1 MKIRKTIG
9 FHFALF
15 LACTGLA
22 QAEVCSFK
30 AGSSNS
36 IGRFKALTALYEAFR
51 NAQSRGAPCGSLA
64 AVLHKLPNRS
74 VDGGRRLE
82 KDKPFDPVE
91 AQANM
96 DLALQDPE
104 IRTRIENIR
113 SEVEDENVRLVY
125 EAAIY
130 DDEGY
135 YDARELIIQQLR
147 QKLN

>member
-1 MKIRKTIG
+1 MKIRITVG
-9 FHFALF
+9 LHFILF
-15 LACTGLA
+15 LSCTGLA
-22 QAEVCSFK
+22 QAEICSLK
-30 AGSSNS
+30 PSGNS
-36 IGRFKALTALYEAFR
+36 TSRFKALTALYEAVSR
-51 NAQSRGAPCGSLA
+51 AQSHEAPCGSLA
-64 AVLHKLPNRS
+64 AVLHKLPHRS

-82 KDKPFDPVE
+82 KDKLFDPAE

-104 IRTRIENIR
+104 IRSRIEHIR
-113 SEVEDENVRLVY
+113 REIEDENVRLVY

-135 YDARELIIQQLR
+135 YDARELIIQRLR

>member
-1 MKIRKTIG
+1 MKIRITVG
-9 FHFALF
+9 LHFILF
-15 LACTGLA
+15 LSCTGLA
-22 QAEVCSFK
+22 QAEVCPFK
-30 AGSSNS
+30 ASSNS
-36 IGRFKALTALYEAFR
+36 TGRFKALAALFETAPA
-51 NAQSRGAPCGSLA
+51 RGAPCGSLA
-64 AVLHKLPNRS
+64 AVLHRLSHRS
-74 VDGGRRLE
+74 VEGGRRLE
-82 KDKPFDPVE
+82 KDRPFDPVE

-96 DLALQDPE
+96 DLALQDLE

-135 YDARELIIQQLR
+135 YDARELVIQRLR